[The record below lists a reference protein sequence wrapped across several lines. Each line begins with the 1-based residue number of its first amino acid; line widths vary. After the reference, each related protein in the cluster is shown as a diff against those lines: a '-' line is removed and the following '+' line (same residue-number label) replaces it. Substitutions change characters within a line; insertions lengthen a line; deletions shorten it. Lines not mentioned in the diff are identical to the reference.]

1 MHVCVCIPILTV
13 MYSDCFRRLFDDEA
27 EFAVVP
33 MENSTNGSVNYTLD
47 ILRDIY
53 HTNEIT
59 SEKKDRIGIVAQE
72 FVNIN
77 HCLITHA
84 KELSDIKRVYSHPQV
99 WGQCDRWYHQNLK
112 GVERIDIGSTS
123 KAVEAVRDD
132 PTSAAI
138 AGIAAA
144 DVYQV
149 PVLYPNITNSHDNQT
164 RFLIFS
170 KEKKEK
176 LYRGYEYNTLVSF
189 TVEHST
195 PGSLCKALEAFAK
208 QNLNLVTI
216 ASRPRPLGETPWTY
230 VYFIELNGHE
240 TDSAVM
246 AALQDMEQFCLQVRV
261 LGSFKRNR
269 E

>member
-1 MHVCVCIPILTV
+1 MRVLCRGRRTNWLE
-13 MYSDCFRRLFDDEA
+13 CFVRLFDDEA

-33 MENSTNGSVNYTLD
+33 LENSTNGSVNYTLD

-53 HTNEIT
+53 HTDEVPIV
-59 SEKKDRIGIVAQE
+59 KKKRIGIVAQE
-72 FVNIN
+72 FVGIS
-77 HCLITHA
+77 HCLITRA
-84 KELSDIKRVYSHPQV
+84 TDLTTLERVYSHPQV
-99 WGQCDRWYHQNLK
+99 WGQCDRWYDQHLK
-112 GVERIDIGSTS
+112 GVERIDVSSTS
-123 KAVEAVRDD
+123 KAVELAKED
-132 PTSAAI
+132 PNSAAI

-144 DVYQV
+144 DVHQV
-149 PVLYPNITNSHDNQT
+149 PVLYPNISNSHDNQT

-176 LYRGYEYNTLVSF
+176 LYRGDEYNTLVSF

-208 QNLNLVTI
+208 QNLNLVSI

-230 VYFIELNGHE
+230 VYFIELHGHE

-246 AALQDMEQFCLQVRV
+246 AALQDMQQFCLQVRI
-261 LGSFKRNR
+261 LGSFMRNR